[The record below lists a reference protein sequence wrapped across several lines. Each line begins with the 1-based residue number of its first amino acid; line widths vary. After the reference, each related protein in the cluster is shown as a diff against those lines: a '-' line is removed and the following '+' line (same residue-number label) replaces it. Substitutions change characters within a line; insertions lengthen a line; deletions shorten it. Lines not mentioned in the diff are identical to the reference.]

1 MPLFVLQSFFN
12 FLQDGHIERIKK
24 NIKHAFLIQRP
35 CNWFQ
40 FVCRVEDISFIF
52 SEQKDK
58 KFVSLP
64 TLLKS
69 QVAEITVFVLLHTI
83 SSLQTSARPAC

>member
-12 FLQDGHIERIKK
+12 FLQDVHIERIKK
-24 NIKHAFLIQRP
+24 NIKHAFLIQRT

-58 KFVSLP
+58 RFVSFP

-69 QVAEITVFVLLHTI
+69 QVAETTVFILLHTI
-83 SSLQTSARPAC
+83 SSLKTSAQPAC